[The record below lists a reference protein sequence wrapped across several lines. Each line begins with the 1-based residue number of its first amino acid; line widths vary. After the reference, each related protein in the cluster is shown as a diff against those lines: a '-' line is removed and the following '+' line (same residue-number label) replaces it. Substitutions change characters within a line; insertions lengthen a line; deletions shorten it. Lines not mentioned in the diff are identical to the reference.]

1 DTPHL
6 LKITSRDP
14 EPPNIDYV
22 RTSAGLFMDM
32 SIHDFDMARYIMG
45 SEVTEVYAKGAALV
59 NPSFAELGDI
69 DTA

>member
-1 DTPHL
+1 
-6 LKITSRDP
+6 
-14 EPPNIDYV
+14 
-22 RTSAGLFMDM
+22 MDM

-69 DTA
+69 DTAVITLTFETVPWL